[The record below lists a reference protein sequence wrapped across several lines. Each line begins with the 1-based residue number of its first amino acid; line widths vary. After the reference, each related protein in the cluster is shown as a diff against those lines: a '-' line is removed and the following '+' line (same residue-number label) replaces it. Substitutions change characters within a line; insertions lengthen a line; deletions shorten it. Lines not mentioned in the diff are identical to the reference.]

1 MVEIDKVLSLA
12 FKYGYRKDAMNTLL
26 EYYGR
31 KGYPFEIMEKLII
44 EQKENDIFKLLFL
57 NMGYINPI
65 IFGKRHIDK
74 INEYKDDYL
83 AVKII
88 VTSDGADIIF
98 TSQYAGYNFSSPV
111 VNNASDD
118 LAGVVVN
125 TTANISP
132 LVWCSI
138 SQVAA

>member
-83 AVKII
+83 AVKILEI
-88 VTSDGADIIF
+88 LK
-98 TSQYAGYNFSSPV
+98 
-111 VNNASDD
+111 NN
-118 LAGVVVN
+118 N
-125 TTANISP
+125 
-132 LVWCSI
+132 
-138 SQVAA
+138 